1 MSGSKGGSRP
11 ESDSSDDIAARISAS
26 IGSVQGSVTNPAGA
40 ARSKTSDS
48 LKNPRPVVV
57 KSLRTLSHAKPAL
70 LEDDDADTDK
80 LMQTEPNEPGSL
92 KPDLLWVLTAFFVLL
107 LLAGSFVAFM
117 MITSVKPGDIKPVSR
132 FASPSASPSSDD
144 ILKGNGTMQIGDGH
158 IPSPTPSPSPS
169 EEAVATPMP
178 APIAIAPSAETSM
191 APPALPPAASL
202 APPPVKAMVTP
213 PPLKPPSLPSKAPA
227 KPPVDNTP
235 AFRVVVGPF
244 DSKDDA
250 DSASSELSDI
260 GKTLKVEQDQGKFWL
275 SVGDAYPSQDQALSL
290 GEQLIQRG
298 KQVTIKKK

>member
-11 ESDSSDDIAARISAS
+11 DSESSDDIAARISAS
-26 IGSVQGSVTNPAGA
+26 IGSAQGAASKPAGA

-57 KSLRTLSHAKPAL
+57 KSLRTLSNPKPAPF
-70 LEDDDADTDK
+70 EDDDADTDR
-80 LMQTEPNEPGSL
+80 LIQTEPQEPGSL
-92 KPDLLWVLTAFFVLL
+92 KPDLLWVLTAFFVLI

-132 FASPSASPSSDD
+132 FASPSASPSTDN

-169 EEAVATPMP
+169 EEAIATPIP
-178 APIAIAPSAETSM
+178 VPVAIAPSAETSV
-191 APPALPPAASL
+191 APPPLAPAAAL
-202 APPPVKAMVTP
+202 APPPLKPMVTP
-213 PPLKPPSLPSKAPA
+213 PPLKPPSLPSKAPI

-235 AFRVVVGPF
+235 AYQVVVGPF

-260 GKTLKVEQDQGKFWL
+260 GKTLKVQQDQGKFWL
-275 SVGDAYPSQDQALSL
+275 SVGDSYPSQDQALSL